1 VPAVVPAATVIV
13 PLLLNEIDPAAGVGD
28 RVPAVSVTV
37 LDVGAMPLSK
47 SFANTEAVVPP
58 ADPLTGEAE
67 KSSLA
72 ALIEPALTTT
82 VAVAEAQFD
91 PFSCSQ
97 IV

>member
-1 VPAVVPAATVIV
+1 VPAATVIV
-13 PLLLNEIDPAAGVGD
+13 PLALNEIDPAAGVGD
-28 RVPAVSVTV
+28 RVPAVNVTV
-37 LDVGAMPLSK
+37 LDVGATPFK
-47 SFANTEAVVPP
+47 RSFTNTEAVVPP
-58 ADPLTGEAE
+58 LAPLTGEAE

-82 VAVAEAQFD
+82 VAVAEAQFE

>member
-1 VPAVVPAATVIV
+1 VPAAIVIV
-13 PLLLNEIDPAAGVGD
+13 PLALKLIDPAAGVGD
-28 RVPAVSVTV
+28 SVPAVSVTV
-37 LDVGAMPLSK
+37 LDVGATPFK
-47 SFANTEAVVPP
+47 RSFANTEAVVPP

-72 ALIEPALTTT
+72 ALIEPTETTT
-82 VAVAEAQFD
+82 VAVALAQFE